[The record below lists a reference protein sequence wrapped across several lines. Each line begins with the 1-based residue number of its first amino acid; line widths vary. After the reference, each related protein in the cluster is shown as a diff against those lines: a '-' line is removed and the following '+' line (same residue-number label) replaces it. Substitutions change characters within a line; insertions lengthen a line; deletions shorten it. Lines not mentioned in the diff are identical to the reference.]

1 MCHTP
6 NKTSQRGGT
15 FRMSSFMTTTAT
27 TAASTVV
34 QLNGVQAAGH
44 TPASTTAWTSFKALA
59 STVQENRFLV
69 GASFVAGIATSAG
82 AYLLWKRVI
91 QSYAIPALQTLSHWS
106 RGSDLDVSSS
116 RSSNDVYESLSDL
129 HSFSKCS
136 ILTEEEKT
144 KDVDDL
150 EPGAAADCVA

>member
-6 NKTSQRGGT
+6 NKTSERGGT
-15 FRMSSFMTTTAT
+15 FRMSSFLTRTAT

-59 STVQENRFLV
+59 STVQENKFLV

-82 AYLLWKRVI
+82 AYLLWKRVL
-91 QSYAIPALQTLSHWS
+91 QSYAWQTLSHWS

-116 RSSNDVYESLSDL
+116 RSSNDVYESVSDF

-150 EPGAAADCVA
+150 EPAAAADCVV